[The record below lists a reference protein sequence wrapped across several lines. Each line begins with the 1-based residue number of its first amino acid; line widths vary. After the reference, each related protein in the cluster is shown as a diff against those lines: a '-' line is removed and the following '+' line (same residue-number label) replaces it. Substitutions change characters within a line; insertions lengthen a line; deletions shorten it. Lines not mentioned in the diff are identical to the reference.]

1 MKIIGFCNLKGGVG
15 KTTSCQNIACAFAL
29 KGKKVAVI
37 DMDPQSNLS
46 AGFGIIPKDDEAQVF
61 DLLSGTAEWDEV
73 KRHKEG
79 IDIIPGSLNLSLAE
93 LNSQSPVNHDT
104 ALKDALS
111 KVDPSRYDYV
121 FLDSPPQL
129 GLFTRNVLTACEK
142 ILVPMDGGHY
152 SLLGLK
158 LLNDSIELLREHLN
172 PELEIIGILMT
183 NYNSRLYIARQ
194 VYNEVKAAFGDKLF
208 ESYISQNV
216 SLIEASRAG
225 QSIFAYSPKSK
236 AALLYKD
243 SAEELLKRLEH
254 NEDNKDSE
262 ESETQTQNPGNTSG
276 VDNTEGTP
284 PEPPVP
290 PEPPQ
295 PPQPPAPPEPPE
307 PEPEPEEPPLKQKI
321 IDMLDDSQKE
331 TWISMLVNVSD
342 IIQAELDINALK
354 EDFDSCDKAQYTF
367 YVLKDEEKGMLLPV
381 MDSGKFT
388 ENVKLVLKWDE
399 NGTVNAFM

>member
-46 AGFGIIPKDDEAQVF
+46 AGFGLIPKADEAQVF
-61 DLLSGTAEWDEV
+61 DLLSGSADWDEV

-79 IDIIPGSLNLSLAE
+79 IDIIPGSLNLSIAE

-111 KVDPSRYDYV
+111 KIDPSRYDYI

-129 GLFTRNVLTACEK
+129 GIFTRNVLTACEK

-158 LLNDSIELLREHLN
+158 LLNDSINLLHERLN
-172 PELEIIGILMT
+172 SELEITGILMT

-208 ESYISQNV
+208 KSYISQNV

-225 QSIFAYSPKSK
+225 QSIFTYSPKSK
-236 AALLYKD
+236 AAVLYKEA
-243 SAEELLKRLEH
+243 AEELLKRLG
-254 NEDNKDSE
+254 DDE
-262 ESETQTQNPGNTSG
+262 EPKTQTKTSKPKK
-276 VDNTEGTP
+276 VAKVNKTTPVKTETP
-284 PEPPVP
+284 E
-290 PEPPQ
+290 
-295 PPQPPAPPEPPE
+295 PPEPPE
-307 PEPEPEEPPLKQKI
+307 SPETELKQKI

-331 TWISMLVNVSD
+331 TWLAMLGAVSEITQD
-342 IIQAELDINALK
+342 ELNIASLK
-354 EDFDSCDKAQYTF
+354 EDFDSCDKTQYAF
-367 YVLKDEEKGMLLPV
+367 YALSDEGSLLPV
-381 MDSGKFT
+381 MESAKLTD
-388 ENVKLVLKWDE
+388 NVKLVLKWDD
-399 NGTVNAFM
+399 NGSINAFM